1 MHAGQITGFLGH
13 NGAGKTT
20 TIGMLTGLIAPTSGD
35 VYIHGYDLATG
46 LGSIR
51 RSLGL
56 CPQYDILWPEITV
69 SEHLTM
75 YARFKV
81 KWLHTVSRRPPVSL
95 SRTVT
100 RTEGYTYA
108 AAVCDSS
115 LVQGPFPVA
124 PCQPQNRI

>member
-81 KWLHTVSRRPPVSL
+81 KWLPYRFATPAGFPLQDCNPYRGLHVRRESL
-95 SRTVT
+95 GCVHR
-100 RTEGYTYA
+100 
-108 AAVCDSS
+108 
-115 LVQGPFPVA
+115 
-124 PCQPQNRI
+124 